1 VVATVTAT
9 ATVAAE
15 ARLAAVADTD
25 QGHHAENAPMRHVS
39 DQVDGSTESRRAE
52 DLYAEISQLAGGLA
66 HEIRNPLS
74 TMRLNLDLLAEDF
87 RASESDR
94 ERRAL
99 TKIER
104 VQRESVRLEGMLDDF
119 LRYVR
124 AGRFGNDL
132 VLADLNAT
140 VEDIK
145 DFCEP
150 QSLQHGI
157 VTRIQLDSNIPRLAL
172 HVDSLKQA
180 LLNLIRN
187 AQQAMEDG
195 GELMIRTRREECEAI
210 VDIIDTGKGMTSDV
224 IRRIF
229 EPYYSTRPRGTGFGL
244 PTTRRIIEA
253 HGGTIEVQS
262 TPGKGSQFTIRL
274 PIRDASEEPH

>member
-1 VVATVTAT
+1 
-9 ATVAAE
+9 
-15 ARLAAVADTD
+15 
-25 QGHHAENAPMRHVS
+25 MRHLS
-39 DQVDGSTESRRAE
+39 DEPPPSGPTESSRAA
-52 DLYAEISQLAGGLA
+52 DLYAEIAQLAGGLA

-87 RASESDR
+87 RAVETDR

-99 TKIER
+99 LKIER
-104 VQRESVRLEGMLDDF
+104 VQRESHRLEGMLDDF

-124 AGRFGNDL
+124 AGRAASELTPG
-132 VLADLNAT
+132 DLNGT
-140 VEDIK
+140 VEDIR

-150 QSLQHGI
+150 QSLQQGI
-157 VTRIQLDSNIPRLAL
+157 VTRIQLDPAIPRIPL

-187 AQQAMEDG
+187 AQQAMDDG
-195 GELMIRTRREECEAI
+195 GELMLRTRRDGDSA
-210 VDIIDTGKGMTSDV
+210 VLDVIDTGAGMAPEV
-224 IRRIF
+224 RARIF

-253 HGGTIEVQS
+253 HGGTIDVQS

-274 PIRDASEEPH
+274 PLSNGK